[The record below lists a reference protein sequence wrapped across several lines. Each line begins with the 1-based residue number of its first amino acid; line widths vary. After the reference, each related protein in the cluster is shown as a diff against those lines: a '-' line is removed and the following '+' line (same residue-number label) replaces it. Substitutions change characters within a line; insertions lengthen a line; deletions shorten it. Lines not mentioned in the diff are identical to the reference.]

1 MASPAPGHPVRSV
14 SPDTNS
20 VWKEPV
26 LDIGVAGYRGAMSTI
41 DPENLTLTAV
51 KGVRVG
57 HWTDPG
63 AATGVTVVDLPEPNV
78 TSVEVRGAAP
88 GTRELAL
95 LAPGMTVQT
104 VQAIVLAGGSAFGL
118 AAADG
123 VVRRLEQTDRGY
135 PTAAGVVP
143 IVASAVLFDLA
154 VGDSSVRPT
163 ADNGVAAFESASRG
177 PVEMGQ
183 LGAGTGATVAKWRGV
198 DAVKPGGL
206 GSYATTCRGA
216 TIAAL
221 AVVNALGDV
230 FTIEGDPLT
239 GGIPVPGPPAMSPTL
254 GEQTTLVVLATDAKL
269 TRPELGRLIVRAHDA
284 FAVTLRPA
292 HTRYD
297 GDVVFA
303 VSCGDM
309 EADHDALGEA
319 AFEVVGRSIERAI
332 TSA

>member
-1 MASPAPGHPVRSV
+1 M
-14 SPDTNS
+14 
-20 VWKEPV
+20 
-26 LDIGVAGYRGAMSTI
+26 I

-78 TSVEVRGAAP
+78 TAVEVRGAAP

-154 VGDSSVRPT
+154 
-163 ADNGVAAFESASRG
+163 
-177 PVEMGQ
+177 
-183 LGAGTGATVAKWRGV
+183 
-198 DAVKPGGL
+198 
-206 GSYATTCRGA
+206 
-216 TIAAL
+216 
-221 AVVNALGDV
+221 
-230 FTIEGDPLT
+230 
-239 GGIPVPGPPAMSPTL
+239 
-254 GEQTTLVVLATDAKL
+254 
-269 TRPELGRLIVRAHDA
+269 
-284 FAVTLRPA
+284 
-292 HTRYD
+292 
-297 GDVVFA
+297 
-303 VSCGDM
+303 
-309 EADHDALGEA
+309 
-319 AFEVVGRSIERAI
+319 
-332 TSA
+332 